1 MLIDFIVFYISC
13 SCVKDDLH
21 VAMSRVNYRSDGV
34 RIQHNPYAEGMSE
47 KYGKPGETDAE
58 GFDPYAG

>member
-1 MLIDFIVFYISC
+1 
-13 SCVKDDLH
+13 